1 MGAQKKEERDP
12 NYDPEADDAESPVH
26 EVHLRGFRIGRFPVT
41 VQEFGEFMK
50 KGGYTARKHWVKGF
64 GKFSEP
70 EDWQMQEA
78 VSEPAGDRGQLVRGG
93 GVLRLGRRAIAHGSG
108 MGTGGERSEVQQVSV
123 GQ

>member
-1 MGAQKKEERDP
+1 M
-12 NYDPEADDAESPVH
+12 H

-50 KGGYTARKHWVKGF
+50 KGGYTARKHWVEGF

-70 EDWQMQEA
+70 EDWRQQKEFPNRPVTGVSWFEAAAYCAWAGGRLPTEAEWERAARGPQM
-78 VSEPAGDRGQLVRGG
+78 
-93 GVLRLGRRAIAHGSG
+93 
-108 MGTGGERSEVQQVSV
+108 QQVSV